1 MILDITI
8 KNFRSFLNETTFSME
23 ATSALSKEDNVMT
36 FDNIGRVLKTGVV
49 FGPNAAGKSNFIT
62 FVYIIRAF
70 IMGANNGGV
79 RRVELY
85 QPFALREKATEISSS
100 FAMRFVVHNVI
111 YRYDIEVLGKRILK
125 ESLARMYDE
134 NKGELLIERG
144 EEGKD
149 GAQILYGRSFAPED
163 QGVSETKISQSILT
177 PFLYVSIPGLSDV
190 ATYFVQMQFDD
201 MLYFPSSQLDD
212 RILLLRHWLMM
223 KKERKEMLLQY
234 LRMAGIDITD
244 ISFRIEPMSRKLNVY
259 FSHKM
264 YDENHNLLSTTKKF
278 PYESESNGT
287 IQLLFYA
294 MRAITA
300 FETGSPMLAD
310 EFNDGLHTQ
319 DSQMLMEMF
328 RSPETNPNG
337 AQLIATTHDIYLM
350 DENNLRRDQIWFVDK
365 SKEGISEL
373 YSLVEFQ
380 DTTEETPFAK
390 WYLANRFGA
399 SLDTNRK
406 SNE

>member
-23 ATSALSKEDNVMT
+23 ATGTLSKEDNVVSI
-36 FDNIGRVLKTGVV
+36 DKIGRVLKSGVI

-62 FVYIIRAF
+62 FAYLVRAF
-70 IMGANNGGV
+70 ILGVNNSGSRHV
-79 RRVELY
+79 NLY
-85 QPFALREKATEISSS
+85 NPFVLRDKNSYESSS
-100 FAMRFVVHNVI
+100 FAMRFVVNGTL
-111 YRYDIEVLGKRILK
+111 YNYQIEVLGKRILK
-125 ESLARMYDE
+125 ESLACEHGD
-134 NKGELLIERG
+134 NDVELLIKRG
-144 EEGKD
+144 EEEKE
-149 GAQILYGRSFAPED
+149 GARILYSNKYNESEI
-163 QGVSETKISQSILT
+163 GVSITKNEQSILT
-177 PFLYVSIPGLSDV
+177 PFLYVQTNELSSV
-190 ATYFVQMQFDD
+190 ATYIRHIQFDD
-201 MLYFPSSQLDD
+201 LLYFPSGQLDD
-212 RILLLRHWLMM
+212 RILMLRHWMEQ
-223 KKERKEMLLQY
+223 KKKRKEKLLQY
-234 LRMAGIDITD
+234 FQAAGIDIRD
-244 ISFRIEPMSRKLNVY
+244 ISFKHEPLSGRLNVY
-259 FSHKM
+259 FTHDV
-264 YDENHNLLSTTKKF
+264 YDNNHVIVGVRKF
-278 PYESESNGT
+278 PYEAESNGT

-294 MRAITA
+294 MRAISA
-300 FETGSPMLAD
+300 FETGTPMFAD

-319 DSQMLMEMF
+319 VSQMLMEMF

-406 SNE
+406 NNE